1 MGLGWNQHKVER
13 AKGVD
18 TAREGEKGC
27 GREAAIQHLPGLSF
41 QAQLGCGANSSG
53 SLQIMSASTVLPMAQ
68 PWGLLSQYSDAAL
81 SCMI

>member
-18 TAREGEKGC
+18 TARGGERVWKGSC
-27 GREAAIQHLPGLSF
+27 LFF
-41 QAQLGCGANSSG
+41 QAQFGCGANSSG
-53 SLQIMSASTVLPMAQ
+53 PSQIMSASTALPMAH

-81 SCMI
+81 SHMI